1 MKYRQTRFSDVC
13 GALDEVKR
21 LLHEERE
28 KVFKSP
34 ENSLEPLLE
43 DALFMLLRMSD
54 RLQEYGSFIEEVRI
68 YMEPI
73 EKVKEVDLERA
84 ENSMKFMRSYIKS
97 IKGPEE
103 ADLEKLD
110 NVAELIRSVA
120 NDLEHKLRACKELSL
135 KIYDCFLK
143 VKGNRVWLLEE
154 GENLT
159 ANLEKKYQAWLPPRP
174 HKDKLLEYL
183 VKSEARIIEAPQ
195 PIEQPIVQFEDG
207 GLIPMSKARYNPDT
221 DNFYPA
227 GFKPS
232 PSGRSY
238 RSSG

>member
-21 LLHEERE
+21 LLHEERDR
-28 KVFKSP
+28 VFKSP

-43 DALFMLLRMSD
+43 DTLFMLFKMSD
-54 RLQEYGSFIEEVRI
+54 RLKEYRSFIEEVRM
-68 YMEPI
+68 YTELT
-73 EKVKEVDLERA
+73 EKVKEVDLGRA
-84 ENSMKFMRSYIKS
+84 ENFMKFLRSYVKS
-97 IKGPEE
+97 IKGSEE
-103 ADLEKLD
+103 ADFEKLD
-110 NVAELIRSVA
+110 NVAESIRSVA

-143 VKGNRVWLLEE
+143 VKGNRSWLLEE
-154 GENLT
+154 RGNLT
-159 ANLEKKYQAWLPPRP
+159 AHLEKKYQAWLPPRP

-183 VKSEARIIEAPQ
+183 VKSEAHVIEASQ

-207 GLIPMSKARYNPDT
+207 GLIPMSKARYNPDM

-232 PSGRSY
+232 PGGRRY